1 MSALEALRRKRDLSP
16 KKDDGEYPEGGART
30 LKLTD
35 EEAQGLPPG
44 EEVSLTV
51 TGRLGPDGKLDVISV
66 AAAGPGPAEQ
76 PIAPP
81 MGPPMGGPR
90 PPM

>member
-1 MSALEALRRKRDLSP
+1 MSALEALRRKRELSP
-16 KKDDGEYPEGGART
+16 KKDEGEYPGGART

-66 AAAGPGPAEQ
+66 AAAGPGPAE
-76 PIAPP
+76 PPTAPP
-81 MGPPMGGPR
+81 VGAPMGGP
-90 PPM
+90 PM